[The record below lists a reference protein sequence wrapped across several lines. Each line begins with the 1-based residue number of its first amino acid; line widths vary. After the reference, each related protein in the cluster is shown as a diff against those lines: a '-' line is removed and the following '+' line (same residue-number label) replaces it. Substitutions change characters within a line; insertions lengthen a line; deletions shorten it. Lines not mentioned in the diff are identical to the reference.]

1 MDSLGYV
8 HGYLYGAHSQWPL
21 ELAERGDYRGSRNLV
36 LSCAQDPFQTTIGI
50 EQTMAN
56 LRTIWWRIYPN
67 HARHRWMPIIWL
79 PFMIWF
85 FVDPIWRHAG
95 PLLWIGN
102 TLYGLFFVFLYLYSF
117 SRPEPRRLFAIA
129 AMIAMAAIA
138 LPFNGGGSGLFIYAI
153 AAGGSTTSLRRVLA
167 LTVLEI
173 TILGYYSH
181 HKHLPVAFWGS
192 LLLLIVLVGM
202 GNHFGAVSHCAEAK
216 LQLAQDEIEHL
227 AKVAERE
234 RIARDL
240 HDLLGHTLSLITLK
254 AELARKLVDRDPQRA
269 KQEMQDVEHTSRAA
283 LADVREAISGY
294 RGQGLAAELLR
305 ARQTLE
311 TAGITV
317 DCEASEVPLSPAQE
331 TVLALALREAVTNVV
346 RHAQAQTC
354 SVRLGR
360 DDQLCT
366 LEIADNGCGAD
377 GPEGNGLRGMRE
389 RLEAIGGSLQRQ
401 TAAGTRL
408 VIHLPLAPMASA
420 LRN

>member
-1 MDSLGYV
+1 MPTIAPITKKRQGNSAWVWFAYTSFLFIDPLIEPRLYLWLG
-8 HGYLYGAHSQWPL
+8 
-21 ELAERGDYRGSRNLV
+21 
-36 LSCAQDPFQTTIGI
+36 TI
-50 EQTMAN
+50 A
-56 LRTIWWRIYPN
+56 
-67 HARHRWMPIIWL
+67 A
-79 PFMIWF
+79 
-85 FVDPIWRHAG
+85 
-95 PLLWIGN
+95 
-102 TLYGLFFVFLYLYSF
+102 FFVFLGIFALYVRASDEGSPIRF
-117 SRPEPRRLFAIA
+117 WMIA
-129 AMIAMAAIA
+129 ATFVLGLITFPWIGGASTFFVYAAA
-138 LPFNGGGSGLFIYAI
+138 FLPFSIV
-153 AAGGSTTSLRRVLA
+153 SLRRVFSIFLLEVLLVLAEGYIFHAHAGIFHIGWPNTLIAIFLMGIIGGGNVLFAQERRADRKLRAALEENLA
-167 LTVLEI
+167 L
-173 TILGYYSH
+173 
-181 HKHLPVAFWGS
+181 A
-192 LLLLIVLVGM
+192 
-202 GNHFGAVSHCAEAK
+202 A
-216 LQLAQDEIEHL
+216 
-227 AKVAERE
+227 VAERE

-311 TAGITV
+311 TAGIAV

-360 DDQLCT
+360 DEQLCT